1 MNQFGLIIHETTAGS
16 NLQFVSSHLD
26 VNSAE
31 IKETITDERTL
42 ASQLA
47 NMSDVYA
54 VQITKKYKV
63 YSLIVTNHTDFLGRS
78 GFYAIRLYG
87 PKGVNLN
94 NFENILASIKEKYI
108 TETKSNNLNNQ
119 NYDSI
124 LSSILIIEN
133 DRKEFTSLKSNFNCF
148 YYFDEN
154 TSTLSTVFNTK
165 GIHLVHKVYAFSKA
179 KAVPENLAVSSGLKS
194 YSLINTSQK
203 EINIVNSYSI
213 LKELKIN
220 NENVDFN
227 PNVSD
232 FNLICQ
238 TSDSVLYNT
247 TDDKTLRQIANNFTS
262 IERKYVPRS
271 EPRPTHSYSGNKKSF
286 WEENGIYL
294 GILLLTIM
302 MAGGSYY
309 YFEINNSPNKIQ
321 QESYS
326 NSQSNQNLEVND
338 SINKSNI
345 EFEFDGNKKDMVFKT
360 SYPKLEKYRFKFDN
374 KKWSYKNTE
383 QKDTYVDFYKKT
395 IDEIIKVD
403 SLVFD
408 NSQKDYFMQQ
418 LEKKSGHPVP
428 NKDTPLNASSRD
440 KKTSSE
446 TVKKNNDETSKTT
459 TKANDNTKSNT
470 VKKETEDEKQKRIMA
485 EQTKD

>member
-26 VNSAE
+26 VNSPE

-54 VQITKKYKV
+54 VQITKNYKV

-87 PKGVNLN
+87 PKGLNLM
-94 NFENILASIKEKYI
+94 NFEKNLSDIKDRYI
-108 TETKSNNLNNQ
+108 ADTTSNNLNNQ
-119 NYDSI
+119 NYDDI
-124 LSSILIIEN
+124 LSSILIVEN
-133 DRKEFTSLKSNFNCF
+133 DRKDFISLKYNVNCF
-148 YYFDEN
+148 YYFDDN

-165 GIHLVHKVYAFSKA
+165 GINLVHKVYAFNKTR
-179 KAVPENLAVSSGLKS
+179 AVPENIALSTGLKS
-194 YSLINTSQK
+194 YSQINTSQK
-203 EINIVNSYSI
+203 EINIVNNHSI

-220 NENVDFN
+220 NQNVDFN

-238 TSDSVLYNT
+238 SSDSVMYNT
-247 TDDKTLRQIANNFTS
+247 TDDKNFRQIANNFIS
-262 IERKYVPRS
+262 IEKKYVPRS
-271 EPRPTHSYSGNKKSF
+271 EPRRTPTFSGNKKTF

-302 MAGGSYY
+302 IAGGSYY
-309 YFEINNSPNKIQ
+309 WFETNNSSVNDQ

-326 NSQSNQNLEVND
+326 NSQSNQNLDVND
-338 SINKSNI
+338 SINKLDI

-360 SYPKLEKYRFKFDN
+360 SYPKLEKYRFKFDS

-383 QKDTYVDFYKKT
+383 QKDTYVDFYKEN
-395 IDEIIKVD
+395 IDEIMKKD
-403 SLVFD
+403 SL
-408 NSQKDYFMQQ
+408 N
-418 LEKKSGHPVP
+418 
-428 NKDTPLNASSRD
+428 NKDFKKDEFLNKLEAISGGRKIENEEIEKTTPPIV
-440 KKTSSE
+440 KKANIPLTNVKSKAPTKTVGKSE
-446 TVKKNNDETSKTT
+446 TE
-459 TKANDNTKSNT
+459 
-470 VKKETEDEKQKRIMA
+470 EEKQKSLLKEKA
-485 EQTKD
+485 N

>member
-26 VNSAE
+26 VNSPE

-54 VQITKKYKV
+54 VQITKNYKV

-94 NFENILASIKEKYI
+94 NFENILDSIKEKYI
-108 TETKSNNLNNQ
+108 TDTKSNNLNNQ

-133 DRKEFTSLKSNFNCF
+133 DRKEFISLKSNFNCF
-148 YYFDEN
+148 YYFDEY

-165 GIHLVHKVYAFSKA
+165 GIHLVHKVYAFNKTR
-179 KAVPENLAVSSGLKS
+179 AVPENIALNTGLKT
-194 YSLINTSQK
+194 YSQINTSQK
-203 EINIVNSYSI
+203 EINIVNSHLI

-220 NENVDFN
+220 NQNVDFN

-238 TSDSVLYNT
+238 STDSVLYNT
-247 TDDKTLRQIANNFTS
+247 TDDKNFRQIANNFVS
-262 IERKYVPRS
+262 IERKYVS
-271 EPRPTHSYSGNKKSF
+271 RPAPYGGNKKTF
-286 WEENGIYL
+286 WEENGIYI
-294 GILLLTIM
+294 GILLLTVMI
-302 MAGGSYY
+302 AGGSYY
-309 YFEINNSPNKIQ
+309 WFEIKKSTNNNL

-326 NSQSNQNLEVND
+326 NSESNQNLETTD
-338 SINKSNI
+338 SIPKSEKTFELLI
-345 EFEFDGNKKDMVFKT
+345 ENSDSLYK
-360 SYPKLEKYRFKFDN
+360 PKYQNLEKYRFRFKDIKWEYKNIEKSPNAKDGFTAFYKESLDDIIKANPSSNFDKN
-374 KKWSYKNTE
+374 KKEEFLKNLKE
-383 QKDTYVDFYKKT
+383 
-395 IDEIIKVD
+395 E
-403 SLVFD
+403 
-408 NSQKDYFMQQ
+408 
-418 LEKKSGHPVP
+418 SGHPIKNRPVQVEE
-428 NKDTPLNASSRD
+428 NTNSNETKSSDLKKVSKAAKAKTQETKSTKKDTQDPISNVGNG
-440 KKTSSE
+440 KT
-446 TVKKNNDETSKTT
+446 
-459 TKANDNTKSNT
+459 
-470 VKKETEDEKQKRIMA
+470 
-485 EQTKD
+485 

>member
-16 NLQFVSSHLD
+16 NLQFFSSHLD
-26 VNSAE
+26 VNSLE

-54 VQITKKYKV
+54 VQITKNFKV

-87 PKGVNLN
+87 PKGVNLT
-94 NFENILASIKEKYI
+94 NFENILASIKDKYI
-108 TETKSNNLNNQ
+108 ADTKSNNINNQ
-119 NYDSI
+119 NYDGI

-133 DRKEFTSLKSNFNCF
+133 DRKEFISLKNNVNCF
-148 YYFDEN
+148 YFFDEN

-165 GIHLVHKVYAFSKA
+165 GIHLVHKVYAFNKA

-203 EINIVNSYSI
+203 EINIVNNHSI
-213 LKELKIN
+213 LKVLRIN
-220 NENVDFN
+220 NQNVDFN

-247 TDDKTLRQIANNFTS
+247 TDDKNFRQIANKFVS

-271 EPRPTHSYSGNKKSF
+271 EPRPTPSYSGNKKSF

-294 GILLLTIM
+294 SILFITII

-309 YFEINNSPNKIQ
+309 YFKINKSSDKDHHENNL
-321 QESYS
+321 
-326 NSQSNQNLEVND
+326 NSQSNEDLGTTD
-338 SINKSNI
+338 SIPKA
-345 EFEFDGNKKDMVFKT
+345 EKTFELLVENSDSLYKT
-360 SYPKLEKYRFKFDN
+360 KYQNLEKYRFGFKD
-374 KKWSYKNTE
+374 KKWEYKNVE
-383 QKDTYVDFYKKT
+383 KSPNAKDGFTAFYKESL
-395 IDEIIKVD
+395 DDIIKAN
-403 SLVFD
+403 SLSNFD
-408 NSQKDYFMQQ
+408 KAKKEEFLKNLEEVSSHPIKNRPIQVGDNANSN
-418 LEKKSGHPVP
+418 E
-428 NKDTPLNASSRD
+428 T
-440 KKTSSE
+440 KTSASKNGSKV
-446 TVKKNNDETSKTT
+446 VKFKQAEPKVLKEKPDG
-459 TKANDNTKSNT
+459 SN
-470 VKKETEDEKQKRIMA
+470 I
-485 EQTKD
+485 

>member
-26 VNSAE
+26 VNSPE

-87 PKGVNLN
+87 PKGLNLN
-94 NFENILASIKEKYI
+94 NFEKNLSDIKDRYI
-108 TETKSNNLNNQ
+108 ADTTSNNLNNQ
-119 NYDSI
+119 NYDDI
-124 LSSILIIEN
+124 LSSILIVEN
-133 DRKEFTSLKSNFNCF
+133 DRKDFISLKNNVNCF
-148 YYFDEN
+148 YYFDNN

-165 GIHLVHKVYAFSKA
+165 GIHLVHKVYAFNKI

-220 NENVDFN
+220 NQNVDFN

-238 TSDSVLYNT
+238 TNDSVLYNT
-247 TDDKTLRQIANNFTS
+247 TDDKTLRQIANNFIS
-262 IERKYVPRS
+262 IERKYVPRP
-271 EPRPTHSYSGNKKSF
+271 EPRRTSTFDGNKKTF

-302 MAGGSYY
+302 MAGGSWWF
-309 YFEINNSPNKIQ
+309 FERENNPPIVIENGVTEPLVDIQHDTISLITFELDGKI
-321 QESYS
+321 E
-326 NSQSNQNLEVND
+326 D
-338 SINKSNI
+338 STYLTN
-345 EFEFDGNKKDMVFKT
+345 F
-360 SYPKLEKYRFKFDN
+360 PKLEKYRFKFAKGKWKYNKDNQSDQDFYVEEIKKIIKNNHLNLTEIDFKNKLESISKRIITKKKISHKNNNDSNQSAANSKSSNENKAIN
-374 KKWSYKNTE
+374 KKATVDLIDVKTKADDTKNT
-383 QKDTYVDFYKKT
+383 
-395 IDEIIKVD
+395 
-403 SLVFD
+403 L
-408 NSQKDYFMQQ
+408 
-418 LEKKSGHPVP
+418 
-428 NKDTPLNASSRD
+428 
-440 KKTSSE
+440 
-446 TVKKNNDETSKTT
+446 SKQV
-459 TKANDNTKSNT
+459 N
-470 VKKETEDEKQKRIMA
+470 
-485 EQTKD
+485 

>member
-26 VNSAE
+26 VNSPE

-54 VQITKKYKV
+54 VQITKNYKV

-87 PKGVNLN
+87 PKGINLN
-94 NFENILASIKEKYI
+94 NFENILDSIKDKYI
-108 TETKSNNLNNQ
+108 TDTKSNNLNNQ

-133 DRKEFTSLKSNFNCF
+133 DRKEFISLKNNVNCF

-154 TSTLSTVFNTK
+154 TSTLSTAFNTK
-165 GIHLVHKVYAFSKA
+165 GIHLVHKVYAFNKA

-194 YSLINTSQK
+194 YSHINTSQK

-220 NENVDFN
+220 NQNVDFN
-227 PNVSD
+227 SNASD

-238 TSDSVLYNT
+238 SSDSILYNT
-247 TDDKTLRQIANNFTS
+247 TDDKTLRQIANTFIS
-262 IERKYVPRS
+262 IERKYVPRP
-271 EPRPTHSYSGNKKSF
+271 EPRPAPSYGGNKKSF

-294 GILLLTIM
+294 SILLITIII
-302 MAGGSYY
+302 AGGSWWF
-309 YFEINNSPNKIQ
+309 FEVENNPPIVIKSGETQPTVEIQ
-321 QESYS
+321 QDTISTIAFE
-326 NSQSNQNLEVND
+326 LDGKIED
-338 SINKSNI
+338 STYLTN
-345 EFEFDGNKKDMVFKT
+345 F
-360 SYPKLEKYRFKFDN
+360 PKLKKYRFKFDN
-374 KKWSYKNTE
+374 KLWTYKNIE
-383 QKDTYVDFYKKT
+383 KKPNPKDGFTAFYKESL
-395 IDEIIKVD
+395 DDIINANPP
-403 SLVFD
+403 LEFD
-408 NSQKDYFMQQ
+408 KA
-418 LEKKSGHPVP
+418 KKEDFFKNLREASGHPIKNRAVKIEE
-428 NKDTPLNASSRD
+428 NKN
-440 KKTSSE
+440 SSE
-446 TVKKNNDETSKTT
+446 TKTSDLKKVPNTAKVKTQE
-459 TKANDNTKSNT
+459 TKST
-470 VKKETEDEKQKRIMA
+470 KKDNQDPISNVG
-485 EQTKD
+485 KDKT

>member
-63 YSLIVTNHTDFLGRS
+63 YSLIVTNHTDFIGRS

-133 DRKEFTSLKSNFNCF
+133 ERKEFISLKNNVNCF

-165 GIHLVHKVYAFSKA
+165 GIHLVHKVYAFNKA

-213 LKELKIN
+213 LKELKVN
-220 NENVDFN
+220 NQNVDFN
-227 PNVSD
+227 PNLSD

-238 TSDSVLYNT
+238 TNDSVLYNT
-247 TDDKTLRQIANNFTS
+247 TDDKTLRQIANYFIS
-262 IERKYVPRS
+262 IERKYVPRP
-271 EPRPTHSYSGNKKSF
+271 EPRSTSTFDGNKKTF
-286 WEENGIYL
+286 WEENGIYV

-309 YFEINNSPNKIQ
+309 YFEINNSTAKDQ
-321 QESYS
+321 QENNL
-326 NSQSNQNLEVND
+326 NSQSNQNIETTD
-338 SINKSNI
+338 SIPKA
-345 EFEFDGNKKDMVFKT
+345 EKTFELLLENSDSLYK
-360 SYPKLEKYRFKFDN
+360 PKYQNLEKYRFRFKN
-374 KKWSYKNTE
+374 GEWEYKNSKNSPNP
-383 QKDTYVDFYKKT
+383 KDGYTAFYKESL
-395 IDEIIKVD
+395 DDIIKANPSSNFDKAKKEEFLKNLGEESGHIIKNRPTQVGDNTNSNENKTSD
-403 SLVFD
+403 S
-408 NSQKDYFMQQ
+408 K
-418 LEKKSGHPVP
+418 KKSKPAVVSKLP
-428 NKDTPLNASSRD
+428 EVEKATTEKADAS
-440 KKTSSE
+440 K
-446 TVKKNNDETSKTT
+446 VN
-459 TKANDNTKSNT
+459 
-470 VKKETEDEKQKRIMA
+470 
-485 EQTKD
+485 